1 MNNNERKK
9 LRKIADKLSDA
20 VSAMLMDIQ
29 EVVQGFADNEQEKID
44 NMPENLQYGERA
56 ERMREYVDALEGVCY
71 DIDNMIIEI
80 DDVATSINDIADDS
94 I

>member
-1 MNNNERKK
+1 MNNNERKE

-56 ERMREYVDALEGVCY
+56 
-71 DIDNMIIEI
+71 
-80 DDVATSINDIADDS
+80 
-94 I
+94 